1 MSYNGWTN
9 YETWNTALWVD
20 NEYSVYQDRQ
30 RVSRQEGAWDAR
42 RVREFCENW
51 FPKGTPDIETL
62 PYDDRDPIDWQE
74 IADNWNEER
83 EDG

>member
-9 YETWNTALWVD
+9 YETWNVPLWCD
-20 NEYSVYQDRQ
+20 NEEPVYRARMECNQ
-30 RVSRQEGAWDAR
+30 RCTDDWTAETAF
-42 RVREFCENW
+42 EFVHQFW
-51 FPKGTPDIETL
+51 PHGQTPDLSPSDTISINWT
-62 PYDDRDPIDWQE
+62 E